1 MLKVSSAPPL
11 HAHHALTMYAWY
23 RLESAI
29 LDTLATVPGSVKTPD
44 IGGTGGTKSLVKAI
58 TERL

>member
-1 MLKVSSAPPL
+1 MSASHIRMLVTEAD
-11 HAHHALTMYAWY
+11 YWGC

-29 LDTLATVPGSVKTPD
+29 LDTLATVPASVKTPD
-44 IGGTGGTKSLVKAI
+44 IGGTGGTKSLVRAI